1 MLDEDRKYGILTQ
14 RRKKLLEDHPALGF
28 IPNIGQERA
37 FTPYKERIPY
47 ITVFGGGNGVGKT
60 ATLAIMAVGLIWG
73 TSELSEF
80 FDDYELFA
88 WMRDKCSTRGKPG
101 RGRIVCNA
109 DSMKDNG
116 SVLQAIQEWF
126 PKGRYKLNKQGK
138 THYSEIICDNGFVVD
153 VKTHEQDTV
162 AVSGTTLDFILAD
175 EPFPRHLWAE
185 TVGRTRGG
193 GIIAFFL
200 TPLEMAG
207 WMMDQIIDAKDGKE
221 IVVTN
226 ASIWDNC
233 KDVPGTR
240 GHLSRE
246 NIERMIRAW
255 ERESP
260 EEVDARVK
268 GTFTHLSGAMYKIY
282 SPEIH
287 YIRPFPIPEDWPI
300 YNIID
305 PHDARPPAVA
315 WIAQGPRASFAF
327 QEWPNLDYTKIKTST
342 HTITQV
348 CEEMRR
354 IENPFRPQVRTRLMD
369 PNKAEYEYPN
379 TKLTVQKEYAKR
391 GFSYSKS
398 DNQLDLGHKAVNS
411 MLWYDAKKP
420 VDDSNLPELFVFEGC
435 VNVHKALMKYGLKKT
450 FNEGGSLTSKLDQT
464 YKDFADLVRY
474 FAVKRAPFSRIEHS
488 NGFWEQIKAG
498 RMPS

>member
-1 MLDEDRKYGILTQ
+1 MTQ
-14 RRKKLLEDHPALGF
+14 RRKALLVEHPAMGF
-28 IPNIGQERA
+28 IPNLGQERA
-37 FTPYKERIPY
+37 FEPYRHAVPY

-60 ATLAIMAVGLIWG
+60 AAMAIMAVGLAFG
-73 TSELSEF
+73 TSELSDF
-80 FDDYELFA
+80 FDDHALFH
-88 WMRDKCSTRGKPG
+88 WLRERCSERGKPA
-101 RGRIVCNA
+101 RGRIICNA

-126 PKGRYKLNKQGK
+126 PKGRYKLNKGGK
-138 THYSEIICDNGFVVD
+138 NFYSEIICDNGVVID
-153 VKTHEQDTV
+153 VKSHEQDTV

-175 EPFPRHLWAE
+175 EPFPRALWAE
-185 TVGRTRGG
+185 TVGRTRSG

-207 WMMDQIIDAKDGKE
+207 WMMDQIIEAKDDHE

-233 KDVPGTR
+233 KDIIGTR
-240 GHLSRE
+240 GHLARE
-246 NIERMIRAW
+246 HIERMIRQW

-260 EEVDARVK
+260 EEVEARVN
-268 GTFTHLSGAMYKIY
+268 GSFTHLSGAMYKIY
-282 SPEIH
+282 SPEVH
-287 YIRPFPIPEDWPI
+287 YIPPFPIPSDWPV

-327 QEWPNLDYTKIKTST
+327 QEWPHLDYTKIKTST

-348 CEEMRR
+348 CEAMRG
-354 IENPFRPQVRTRLMD
+354 IEQPFRGQVRTRLMD

-398 DNQLDLGHKAVNS
+398 DNQLDLGHKAVNA
-411 MLWYDAKKP
+411 MLHYDVKKP
-420 VDDSNLPELFVFEGC
+420 VDEYNAPELFVFQGC
-435 VNVHKALMKYGLKKT
+435 TNTHKALMKYGLKKT
-450 FNEGGSLTSKLDQT
+450 FNEGGALTSKLDQT
-464 YKDFADLVRY
+464 YKDFADVIRY
-474 FAVKRAPFSRIEHS
+474 FAVKRQPFQAISNTNSFWDTIRSGRI
-488 NGFWEQIKAG
+488 G
-498 RMPS
+498 